1 MKTPLLH
8 LYLDYSRTWIVFDDI
23 IPIMRKLILAS
34 QSPRRKELMEKCGLH
49 FTVEAADIDETID
62 PAKDLRE
69 EVKRLAQGKAETVLR
84 KHPQAVVVGSDTI
97 VVIDGEVLGKPTD
110 EEDAAAML
118 RKLSGRT
125 HQVMTGLCIVSSRRL
140 FSDVSVSDVTFEYMD
155 EDEIISY
162 VRSTEPMD
170 KAGAYAVQGIAS
182 RYIKEI
188 RGDYYAIMGL
198 PLSMVYETL
207 KDTDWFKED

>member
-1 MKTPLLH
+1 MLTMIIAKPI
-8 LYLDYSRTWIVFDDI
+8 SFFDAI
-23 IPIMRKLILAS
+23 ILFMRKLILAS
-34 QSPRRKELMEKCGLH
+34 QSPRRKELMEKCGLQ

-69 EVKRLAQGKAETVLR
+69 EVKRLAYGKAETVLR
-84 KHPQAVVVGSDTI
+84 KHPDAVVVGSDTI
-97 VVIDGEVLGKPTD
+97 VVIDGKVLGKPKD
-110 EEDAAAML
+110 EEEAAAML
-118 RKLSGRT
+118 RELSGRT
-125 HQVMTGLCIVSSRRL
+125 HQVMTGLCILSADRQ
-140 FSDVSVSDVTFEYMD
+140 FCDASVSDVAFEIMD
-155 EDEIISY
+155 VEEISSY
-162 VRSTEPMD
+162 VRTGEPMD

-207 KDTDWFKED
+207 KDRDWFEED